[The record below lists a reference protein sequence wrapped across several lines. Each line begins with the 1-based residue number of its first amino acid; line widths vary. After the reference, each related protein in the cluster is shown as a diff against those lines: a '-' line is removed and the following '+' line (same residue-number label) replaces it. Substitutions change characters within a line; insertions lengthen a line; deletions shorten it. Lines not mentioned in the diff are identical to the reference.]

1 MTAPPFGGNAHLP
14 PFGGE
19 THIPPFGGGD
29 QPRGGA
35 RGWDFLGTV
44 PVPVRQPVRD
54 GVAAL
59 LAEHGGLR
67 ACMPLGQGGHGP
79 FQRLRLIR
87 DLADYPGLL
96 VSSEQGNAFNRA
108 FHRRHVEGGA
118 FSACQPQ
125 GAAAPFAEAGL
136 IDPKGWIG
144 VYAVAPF
151 VLLAD
156 RARLGALPLPRR
168 WADLLEPRYRGQVVF
183 SGWRPPGPGPWRQL
197 NLFLLLAMVLEFG
210 LAGLERLLANVPTLL
225 HSAQMPRLAGS
236 ESSVGGLYILPWSL
250 ADICP
255 RRATTQV
262 IWPEDGALA
271 YPLWLTA
278 QEARRER
285 LDVLIRHFH
294 GPALAALL
302 NHNRYPALCPETPPA
317 LPPGARLKWPGW
329 EAVRHPATARLGKT
343 VRALAA
349 RHLEQT
355 PCG

>member
-1 MTAPPFGGNAHLP
+1 MSADIPSPFGDTTVTS

-19 THIPPFGGGD
+19 GL
-29 QPRGGA
+29 PRGGA

-59 LAEHGGLR
+59 LAAQGGLR
-67 ACMPLGQGGHGP
+67 ACMPQGQGSPGP
-79 FQRLRLIR
+79 FQRLRFIR
-87 DLADYPGLL
+87 TLAEYPGLL

-118 FSACQPQ
+118 FSGCQPETS
-125 GAAAPFAEAGL
+125 AAVFTEAGL

-156 RARLGALPLPRR
+156 RAKLGPLPLPGR
-168 WADLLEPRYRGQVVF
+168 WADLLEPCYRGQVVF

-197 NLFLLLAMVLEFG
+197 NHFFLLAMARKFG
-210 LAGLERLLANVPTLL
+210 LEGLERLLANVPTLL

-236 ESSVGGLYILPWSL
+236 EASVGGLYVLPWSL
-250 ADICP
+250 ADLCP
-255 RRATTQV
+255 RRAATQV
-262 IWPEDGALA
+262 IWPADGALA

-278 QEARRER
+278 QQARRPR
-285 LDVLIRHFH
+285 LEGLIRHFH
-294 GPALAALL
+294 GPGLAALL
-302 NHNRYPALCPETPPA
+302 NHNRYPALCPDLPPA
-317 LPPGARLKWPGW
+317 LPPGARLAWPGW
-329 EAVRHPATARLGKT
+329 EAVRHPATARLGKS

-349 RHLEQT
+349 RHLERT